1 MPWMTIIDVGHAS
14 VMLPLAGA
22 IAAWLIAGQ
31 AWKLALCWCAMFA
44 AGLGIVALSKI
55 AFLGWNTAIPTIAFQ
70 ALSGHAFRAAAVI
83 PVFFLL

>member
-1 MPWMTIIDVGHAS
+1 MTIIDIAHAS

-31 AWKLALCWCAMFA
+31 AWKLVLCWCGMFA
-44 AGLGIVALSKI
+44 AGLAVVALSKI
-55 AFLGWNTAIPTIAFQ
+55 AFLGWQTGIPLIEFQ